1 MSDENLAA
9 AQKKD
14 KEEDDKTITADKHN
28 AATKLQAAQRGKR
41 DRNELEEQKLAATKM
56 QTIQRGIIAR
66 KKVAQKKDEDEDNKT
81 ITADKHNAAT
91 KLQAAQRGKRDRNEL
106 EEQKQAATKMQT
118 IQRGIIARKNV
129 AKKKKDDYM
138 YDDQD
143 WEAAPPLQP
152 RQMQETSKGSNL
164 QALLDLEKSLAMEL
178 ELLSELNGLRSS
190 EQSESHTGVA
200 AAMYYHDTPTKKI
213 QWKIGEIDPSVVDDG
228 SMFNLPPSIG
238 KQVESKQHRKTAP
251 NMPIPSAKK
260 EESCQLV
267 FLDHMNKPM
276 YSTYNPKNN
285 SLPGAG
291 QYTLGKTHYK
301 HLKSSDKVL
310 RFGRSAPRGLD
321 PLDRD
326 HRKDLMKAT
335 TAFGHGRKNPTLKR
349 KELAIKR
356 GPGCYNPTPVRKA
369 TKSATFGT
377 PSALLDPLPKRGERQ
392 ETGGRQVTA
401 PPVRKSSFSISSRFT
416 KERKLQH
423 EKSLPELLAETRQ
436 ELYYKANNLSGFVDH
451 DSALGK
457 QRLSVKKSAPKGLK
471 F

>member
-1 MSDENLAA
+1 MLEENLAA
-9 AQKKD
+9 AKLIRGD
-14 KEEDDKTITADKHN
+14 AARTAARKNQTDKHN

-66 KKVAQKKDEDEDNKT
+66 KKVARKKDKDD
-81 ITADKHNAAT
+81 
-91 KLQAAQRGKRDRNEL
+91 
-106 EEQKQAATKMQT
+106 
-118 IQRGIIARKNV
+118 
-129 AKKKKDDYM
+129 KDDYT

-152 RQMQETSKGSNL
+152 RQMQEISKGSNL

-190 EQSESHTGVA
+190 DEQYGI
-200 AAMYYHDTPTKKI
+200 AAMYHDTQTKKI
-213 QWKIGEIDPSVVDDG
+213 QWKIGEIDPSVVNDG

-326 HRKDLMKAT
+326 HRKDFMKPT
-335 TAFGHGRKNPTLKR
+335 TAFDHGRKNPTLKR

-356 GPGCYNPTPVRKA
+356 GPGCYNPMPVRKA

-392 ETGGRQVTA
+392 ETGRRQVTA
-401 PPVRKSSFSISSRFT
+401 PVRKSSFSISSRFT